1 MKPLY
6 VYQVRKEME
15 PFIKSKYTVP
25 PSDDWHAILADSIV
39 SLKDLG
45 HRMSIDTKGIAPVIK
60 RYPMRINPYYLS
72 LISEKDDPVWKQA
85 IPDERELND
94 PLFTDDPLNEEF
106 QSPVPGLT
114 HRYPD
119 RVLFLVSNH
128 CAMYCRHC
136 MRKRKVGRPGVV
148 TAATIDQGIDYIT
161 SNPAVKDVLLSGG
174 DPLMLENEAIESLLS
189 RLRRIKH
196 LDIIRIHTRMP
207 CTLPQRITPDLVN
220 ILKQF
225 HPLYINTQFNHPAEI
240 TPQATAACALLANAG
255 IPLGCQSVLLKG
267 VNDDPAVMQQ
277 LMRML
282 LRIRVKPYYIHHGD
296 PIKGTGHF
304 RTAIETGIRI
314 MKSLRGR
321 ISGMGVPHYM
331 IDLPGGGGKV
341 PLLPEY
347 IIKKENG
354 MLTVKNHNGEIFK
367 YPVQGAVIPS

>member
-1 MKPLY
+1 MKHLY
-6 VYQVRKEME
+6 IYPGKEKTKVE
-15 PFIKSKYTVP
+15 AFIRSLYKFT
-25 PSDDWHAILADSIV
+25 PSEDWHNILTASIV
-39 SLKDLG
+39 SSKDLG
-45 HRMSIDTKGIAPVIK
+45 RRLPIDPDGITPVTK

-85 IPDERELND
+85 IPDKRELND
-94 PLFTDDPLNEEF
+94 PLFTDDPLNEES

-128 CAMYCRHC
+128 CALYCRHC

-148 TAATIDQGIDYIT
+148 TATTIDQGIDYIT
-161 SNPAVKDVLLSGG
+161 ANPAIKDVLLSGG
-174 DPLMLENEAIESLLS
+174 DPLILEDSAIESLLG

-220 ILKQF
+220 ILKRF

-240 TPQATAACALLANAG
+240 TPQAATACALLADAG

-267 VNDDPAVMQQ
+267 VNDAPAVMQQ

-282 LRIRVKPYYIHHGD
+282 LKIRVKPYYIHHGD

-304 RTAIETGIRI
+304 RASIETGLRI
-314 MKSLRGR
+314 MQNLRGS

-347 IIKKENG
+347 IIKKGNG
-354 MLTVKNHNGEIFK
+354 GLTVKNQTGKIFE
-367 YPVQGAVIPS
+367 YPV

>member
-1 MKPLY
+1 
-6 VYQVRKEME
+6 
-15 PFIKSKYTVP
+15 
-25 PSDDWHAILADSIV
+25 
-39 SLKDLG
+39 
-45 HRMSIDTKGIAPVIK
+45 
-60 RYPMRINPYYLS
+60 
-72 LISEKDDPVWKQA
+72 
-85 IPDERELND
+85 
-94 PLFTDDPLNEEF
+94 
-106 QSPVPGLT
+106 VPGLT

-119 RVLFLVSNH
+119 KVLFLVSNH

-148 TAATIDQGIDYIT
+148 TATTIDQGIGYIA
-161 SNPAVKDVLLSGG
+161 SNPAIKDVLLSGG

-220 ILKQF
+220 ILKRF

-240 TPQATAACALLANAG
+240 TPLATSACALLANAG

-282 LRIRVKPYYIHHGD
+282 LKIRVKPYYIHHGD

-314 MKSLRGR
+314 MESLRGR

-331 IDLPGGGGKV
+331 IDLPGGGGEV

-354 MLTVKNHNGEIFK
+354 MLTVKNHNGKIFE